1 MTVYIDVLIIFN
13 LYINFFLVKSTALVM
28 RRKVSSL
35 RCLAAAAVGALSSLV
50 ILLPPIPFILT
61 FLIKATIACLVTFAA
76 FGRQKIWDHAVC
88 MMFFLLMCF
97 VYGGAMLALW
107 HFAAPLG
114 MVYENGTAYFNI
126 PIGALAVFTAI
137 SYGTV
142 RAVRYLLDRKVKCT
156 ENCTVA
162 VTAGGRTAELNG
174 FPDTGN
180 SLTDVFSG
188 KPIIICS
195 RSAIHDIIPE
205 NILLYLNGSDNITE
219 VRLIP
224 CRTVDG
230 EGLVPVFSAER
241 ITVNGKEA
249 DAMIGVSKTEL
260 QAGTDCIFNPKIISI

>member
-1 MTVYIDVLIIFN
+1 MTVFIDVLIIFN
-13 LYINFFLVKSTALVM
+13 LYINFFLVRSTALIM
-28 RRKVSSL
+28 RRKISSL

-61 FLIKATIACLVTFAA
+61 FLIKAAIACLVTFAA

-162 VTAGGRTAELNG
+162 VTAGGGWR
-174 FPDTGN
+174 
-180 SLTDVFSG
+180 
-188 KPIIICS
+188 
-195 RSAIHDIIPE
+195 
-205 NILLYLNGSDNITE
+205 
-219 VRLIP
+219 
-224 CRTVDG
+224 
-230 EGLVPVFSAER
+230 
-241 ITVNGKEA
+241 
-249 DAMIGVSKTEL
+249 GVSSRIQCRENNRKREGSRRNDRCFKD
-260 QAGTDCIFNPKIISI
+260 GTSGRNGLYFQP